1 MLPRSLMLALTSNAP
16 GEVAGCGPP
25 LDPEYWVRHCEGF
38 QVEADGA
45 RLGVVESVGP
55 ASPEGLPVVIA
66 VRFRGLR
73 GRTRVMSTG
82 DIVEILPRERRLI
95 LGRRPTR

>member
-1 MLPRSLMLALTSNAP
+1 MLALTSSAP
-16 GEVAGCGPP
+16 GVACGPP
-25 LDPEYWVRHCEGF
+25 LDPEYWVGHCEGF

-55 ASPEGLPVVIA
+55 ASPAGLPVVIA
-66 VRFRGLR
+66 VRVRGLR
-73 GRTRVMSTG
+73 GRTRVISTG

-95 LGRRPTR
+95 LGRRAAP